1 MSDPSAASPR
11 NAAPARP
18 KIFYLLCFPHPL
30 WYISINRLQISEV
43 VMKKA
48 LTRWGIAAATGVF
61 AACAFITVNVYFPEK
76 DVKQAYQSLDEM
88 LLKQEPKNEFQPLP
102 EQQKPAEKP
111 LSFIPSISFAREAW
125 AQEDL
130 GNKLAAELS
139 GIPEVQ
145 QAYDA
150 MRARLPQLNALR
162 DSGVVG
168 EAADGSVVIRD
179 QAKAGNAQAIVQA
192 ENNNRKTVIVNMA
205 KAILRLNKQ
214 PETKDAL
221 RQVLAKAASTYA
233 DTKREE
239 AKTGWWIQLANGRW
253 VQK

>member
-1 MSDPSAASPR
+1 M
-11 NAAPARP
+11 
-18 KIFYLLCFPHPL
+18 
-30 WYISINRLQISEV
+30 EV
-43 VMKKA
+43 IMKKA
-48 LTRWGIAAATGVF
+48 LTRWVIAAATGLL

-76 DVKQAYQSLDEM
+76 DVKQAYKSLDEM
-88 LLKQEPKNEFQPLP
+88 LLKQQPKEDQQPLP

-111 LSFIPSISFAREAW
+111 LSFIPRISFAAEAW
-125 AQEDL
+125 ADDL
-130 GNKLAAELS
+130 GDKLAAELS

-145 QAYDA
+145 QAYNE

-168 EAADGSVVIRD
+168 EAVDGRVAIRD
-179 QAKAGNAQAIVQA
+179 QSKAGSAQAVVQA
-192 ENNNRKTVIVNMA
+192 ENNNRKTVIINMA
-205 KAILRLNKQ
+205 KAILRVNKQ

-221 RQVLAKAASTYA
+221 NQVLAKAAATYA

-239 AKTGWWIQLANGRW
+239 AKAGWWTQLANGRW